1 MISPWL
7 KSLGFH
13 LNLIRVLHEG
23 HRFSRRANS
32 SRTFTT
38 SWDITPPPPHNHDMP
53 STSDVLIHL
62 DHGDSAQALPEDQ
75 LVHRRQYAHLRDQV
89 IRHLD
94 ALPDPGGST
103 LGDEQTG
110 GGWTQFLDGT
120 RGAGKS
126 TFMSSVKKAFEE
138 DKAIRR
144 RMAFIGLI
152 DPSRLELSEVPLL
165 LILQRLKKRVD
176 SELKGLR
183 HGEDERIR
191 DEWRQAFKSV
201 AGGLSLFA
209 RDYHPL
215 DGHDPD
221 LFLDWGLE
229 RASDG
234 ASLRARLHQLFAIAC
249 RILGVKAL
257 MWAFDDG
264 DTNASQAIAVLECIR
279 KYLDAPLVMVMVTGD
294 MELYSLLV
302 RRHFA
307 KTVADDP
314 KAALDLTRNSKPGDR
329 SSQYLRMID
338 HLEEQYLLKL
348 FPIRR
353 RSQLLPLR
361 HLMDRADSTCRVK
374 SSAWEGATPK
384 AQDLLAAIVKRGLR
398 VKATSDVA
406 LYREFLATQPLRSVL
421 QVMSRC
427 SQHLAVSKDE
437 KFEDADW
444 STELTEDL
452 AGALQ
457 SLALTSLYKSSL
469 DVEALSDKEL
479 DVLTQAVFDLSLLD
493 GDLDT
498 APYLRPMSANQDIR
512 SSFMALAA
520 EVPKVCALQPGT
532 TLRYLLRGPGSV
544 SLYALAEGQ
553 MDPGVPEELR
563 PHRFKSY
570 VGLGRKEDA
579 LDWGRRATAVIALPY
594 SINPKV
600 RVVLPGVIGLRGK
613 GRANEAAA
621 SAVIRTALSG
631 TKARF
636 PAFAL
641 AMVNVSSPS
650 GTRTYASIFVL
661 LGIMEKLL
669 SSGPEESN
677 TLLDRLYP
685 ALTVSAPSWSRA
697 GSAMS
702 EDGSDPDVSNNSK
715 AEKLDKLKVL
725 WEEMA
730 TWRDEAIKLK
740 DAISPSAVALGKIW
754 SRIFFSL
761 KNASEDL
768 RPRADFC
775 DVMEIFAQCV
785 INAFLVEELEHH
797 LLVKPSVTPTTSVQD
812 RRNPRVSTK
821 AFVDKLKGM
830 SLCREELPLTS
841 IVATCPLI
849 LGLLESTDDVANAL
863 IGLFPAGTDKESIK
877 KLLRPAAL
885 EREMK
890 KISIAG
896 GPAAAKPSASTD
908 DSAPAASVADD
919 EL

>member
-1 MISPWL
+1 MHKQPDRTTLPTAWAADL
-7 KSLGFH
+7 
-13 LNLIRVLHEG
+13 
-23 HRFSRRANS
+23 RRNGRPPVGQTRPPDPDTAS
-32 SRTFTT
+32 WET
-38 SWDITPPPPHNHDMP
+38 STPHPQSHNMP

-94 ALPDPGGST
+94 ALPDPGASS
-103 LGDEQTG
+103 LGDEPTG

-126 TFMSSVKKAFEE
+126 TFMSSVKKAFE
-138 DKAIRR
+138 DDRAIRS

-152 DPSRLELSEVPLL
+152 DPSRLELGEVPLL

-183 HGEDERIR
+183 HGEDEHVR

-201 AGGLSLFA
+201 AGGLSLLA

-234 ASLRARLHQLFAIAC
+234 ASLRAKLHQLFSIAC

-264 DTNASQAIAVLECIR
+264 DTNASQAIEVLECIR
-279 KYLDAPLVMVMVTGD
+279 KYLDVPLVMVMVTGD

-353 RSQLLPLR
+353 RIQLLPLR
-361 HLMDRADSTCRVK
+361 HLMDRVTSTCRVT
-374 SSAWEGATPK
+374 SSAWAGATPR

-398 VKATSDVA
+398 VKTASDVA
-406 LYREFLATQPLRSVL
+406 LYVEFLATQPLRSVL

-427 SQHLAVSKDE
+427 SQHLAVRNE
-437 KFEDADW
+437 GRFEEADW
-444 STELTEDL
+444 SPELTEDL

-457 SLALTSLYKSSL
+457 SLALTSLYKFSL

-498 APYLRPMSANQDIR
+498 ATYLRPMSANQDIR

-520 EVPKVCALQPGT
+520 EVPKVCALQPGA

-570 VGLGRKEDA
+570 VGMGRKEDA

-613 GRANEAAA
+613 RRTDELAA
-621 SAVIRTALSG
+621 STAIRNALADN
-631 TKARF
+631 KAPF

-641 AMVNVSSPS
+641 ALVDVSSPS

-669 SSGPEESN
+669 SSGPEESD
-677 TLLDRLYP
+677 TLLDRMYP

-697 GSAMS
+697 GIAMS
-702 EDGSDPDVSNNSK
+702 DEGSEPVISKNAK
-715 AEKLDKLKVL
+715 AENLEKRKVL
-725 WEEMA
+725 WDEM
-730 TWRDEAIKLK
+730 TKWREEAIKLK

-761 KNASEDL
+761 QNACDDL

-775 DVMEIFAQCV
+775 DVLEIFVRISA
-785 INAFLVEELEHH
+785 I
-797 LLVKPSVTPTTSVQD
+797 
-812 RRNPRVSTK
+812 
-821 AFVDKLKGM
+821 VDAHFRL
-830 SLCREELPLTS
+830 
-841 IVATCPLI
+841 IVD
-849 LGLLESTDDVANAL
+849 G
-863 IGLFPAGTDKESIK
+863 K
-877 KLLRPAAL
+877 
-885 EREMK
+885 
-890 KISIAG
+890 
-896 GPAAAKPSASTD
+896 
-908 DSAPAASVADD
+908 SAPSETRRGGAQVRGLNVSHRPRSA
-919 EL
+919 

>member
-1 MISPWL
+1 
-7 KSLGFH
+7 
-13 LNLIRVLHEG
+13 
-23 HRFSRRANS
+23 
-32 SRTFTT
+32 
-38 SWDITPPPPHNHDMP
+38 MP

-62 DHGDSAQALPEDQ
+62 DHGDSALALPEDQ
-75 LVHRRQYAHLRDQV
+75 LVHRRQFAHLRDQV

-126 TFMSSVKKAFEE
+126 TFMGSVKKAFED
-138 DKAIRR
+138 DKAIRG

-264 DTNASQAIAVLECIR
+264 DTNASQAIAILECIR

-329 SSQYLRMID
+329 SLQYLRMID

-361 HLMDRADSTCRVK
+361 HLMERTDSTCRVT
-374 SSAWEGATPK
+374 SSAWVSATPK
-384 AQDLLAAIVKRGLR
+384 VQDLLAAIVKRGLR
-398 VKATSDVA
+398 VKTAGDVA
-406 LYREFLATQPLRSVL
+406 LYVEFLATQPLRSVL
-421 QVMSRC
+421 QVMSKC
-427 SQHLAVSKDE
+427 SQHLSVGKDE

-457 SLALTSLYKSSL
+457 SLGLTSLYKFAL

-553 MDPGVPEELR
+553 MDPGLPEDLR
-563 PHRFKSY
+563 RRRFKDY
-570 VGLGRKEDA
+570 IGMGRKEDA

-600 RVVLPGVIGLRGK
+600 RVVLPGVIGLNRK
-613 GRANEAAA
+613 RRHNNPNEMAA
-621 SAVIRTALSG
+621 RTAISNALSD
-631 TKARF
+631 KRAPF
-636 PAFAL
+636 PVFAL
-641 AMVNVSSPS
+641 ALVDVSSPS

-661 LGIMEKLL
+661 LGIIEKLL
-669 SSGPEESN
+669 SSGLEESN
-677 TLLDRLYP
+677 KILDRVYP

-697 GSAMS
+697 GSVTS
-702 EDGSDPDVSNNSK
+702 DEGSDPAVYRAAKEEDL
-715 AEKLDKLKVL
+715 EKRSDL
-725 WEEMA
+725 WSRMTEWREES
-730 TWRDEAIKLK
+730 IKLK
-740 DAISPSAVALGKIW
+740 DAISPSAVALGKVW

-761 KNASEDL
+761 QNACDDL
-768 RPRADFC
+768 RPHADFC

-785 INAFLVEELEHH
+785 INAFLVEESEHH
-797 LLVKPSVTPTTSVQD
+797 LLVKPSATPTPSVQD

-821 AFVDKLKGM
+821 VFIDKLKGM
-830 SLCREELPLTS
+830 SFRRDELPLTS

-863 IGLFPAGTDKESIK
+863 IGLFPAGTDKDSIK
-877 KLLRPAAL
+877 LLLRPAAL
-885 EREMK
+885 AREMK

-896 GPAAAKPSASTD
+896 GPATAKPSASTD
-908 DSAPAASVADD
+908 NSAPVASVADD

>member
-1 MISPWL
+1 M
-7 KSLGFH
+7 
-13 LNLIRVLHEG
+13 
-23 HRFSRRANS
+23 
-32 SRTFTT
+32 
-38 SWDITPPPPHNHDMP
+38 
-53 STSDVLIHL
+53 SDVLIDL
-62 DHGDSAQALPEDQ
+62 NHGDSARALPEDQ
-75 LVHRRQYAHLRDQV
+75 LVHRRQYARLREQVVLHLRD
-89 IRHLD
+89 L
-94 ALPDPGGST
+94 ADPGAST
-103 LGDEQTG
+103 DGEEQTG

-138 DKAIRR
+138 DKEISR

-152 DPSRLELSEVPLL
+152 DPSRLELGEVPLL
-165 LILQRLKKRVD
+165 LILQGLKKRVD

-183 HGEDERIR
+183 HGEDERLR
-191 DEWRQAFKSV
+191 DEWRQAFKGV

-234 ASLRARLHQLFAIAC
+234 ASLRAKLHQLFAIAC

-329 SSQYLRMID
+329 SAQYLRMID

-353 RSQLLPLR
+353 RSQLLPLQ
-361 HLMDRADSTCRVK
+361 HLMDRADSTCRVT
-374 SSAWEGATPK
+374 SLLWASATPK
-384 AQDLLAAIVKRGLR
+384 AKDLLAAIVKRGLR
-398 VKATSDVA
+398 VKATSDIA
-406 LYREFLATQPLRSVL
+406 LYVEFLATQPLRSVL

-427 SQHLAVSKDE
+427 SQHLAVGKDG

-452 AGALQ
+452 ASALQ
-457 SLALTSLYKSSL
+457 SLSLTSLYKFAL

-520 EVPKVCALQPGT
+520 EVPKVCAMQPGT

-544 SLYALAEGQ
+544 SLYTLAEGQ
-553 MDPGVPEELR
+553 MDPGVPEEVR
-563 PHRFKSY
+563 RYRFKSY
-570 VGLGRKEDA
+570 MGMGRKEDA
-579 LDWGRRATAVIALPY
+579 LDWARRATAVIALPY

-600 RVVLPGVIGLRGK
+600 RVVLPGVIGLNRK
-613 GRANEAAA
+613 GRHNTGELAA
-621 SAVIRTALSG
+621 STAIRSAL
-631 TKARF
+631 ADDNVPF
-636 PAFAL
+636 PVFAL
-641 AMVNVSSPS
+641 AMVDVSSPS
-650 GTRTYASIFVL
+650 GMRTYASIFVL

-677 TLLDRLYP
+677 TLLDRMYP

-697 GSAMS
+697 GY
-702 EDGSDPDVSNNSK
+702 DVSDEGPEPAKSK
-715 AEKLDKLKVL
+715 NAKTEGLDRRSFLWNEMTKWRAES
-725 WEEMA
+725 
-730 TWRDEAIKLK
+730 INLK

-761 KNASEDL
+761 QNAFGDL

-775 DVMEIFAQCV
+775 EVMEIFAQCV
-785 INAFLVEELEHH
+785 INAFLVEESEHH
-797 LLVKPSVTPTTSVQD
+797 LLVKPSATPTASVQD

-830 SLCREELPLTS
+830 SVRREELPLTS

-849 LGLLESTDDVANAL
+849 LGLLESTDDCADAL
-863 IGLFPAGTDKESIK
+863 MGLFPAGTNKESIK
-877 KLLRPAAL
+877 KLLRPVVLA
-885 EREMK
+885 RYMK
-890 KISIAG
+890 KISVTG
-896 GPAAAKPSASTD
+896 GPATSKRSASTD
-908 DSAPAASVADD
+908 DTAPAASADPD
-919 EL
+919 AE

>member
-1 MISPWL
+1 MQS
-7 KSLGFH
+7 
-13 LNLIRVLHEG
+13 
-23 HRFSRRANS
+23 
-32 SRTFTT
+32 
-38 SWDITPPPPHNHDMP
+38 TP
-53 STSDVLIHL
+53 DVLIHL
-62 DHGDSAQALPEDQ
+62 DHGDSARALPEDH
-75 LVHRRQYAHLRDQV
+75 LVHRRQYVHLRKQV
-89 IRHLD
+89 IQHLND
-94 ALPDPGGST
+94 LPDPAAST
-103 LGDEQTG
+103 GGDEPSG
-110 GGWTQFLDGT
+110 NGWTQFLDGT

-126 TFMSSVKKAFEE
+126 TFMCSVKKAFED
-138 DKAIRR
+138 DKEISC

-152 DPSRLELSEVPLL
+152 DPSRLELGEVPLL

-183 HGEDERIR
+183 QCEDERLR
-191 DEWRQAFKSV
+191 DEWRHAFKGV

-229 RASDG
+229 RAGDG
-234 ASLRARLHQLFAIAC
+234 ASLRAKLHQLFAIAC

-353 RSQLLPLR
+353 RIQLLPLR
-361 HLMDRADSTCRVK
+361 HLMDRVDSTCRVT
-374 SSAWEGATPK
+374 SLAWAGATPK
-384 AQDLLAAIVKRGLR
+384 AQELLAAIVKRGLR
-398 VKATSDVA
+398 VKTASDVT
-406 LYREFLATQPLRSVL
+406 LYVEFLATQPLRSVL

-427 SQHLAVSKDE
+427 SQHLAAGNE
-437 KFEDADW
+437 GRFEDADW
-444 STELTEDL
+444 SPELTADL

-457 SLALTSLYKSSL
+457 SLALTSLYKFSL

-544 SLYALAEGQ
+544 SLYTLAEGQ

-613 GRANEAAA
+613 RRTGEL
-621 SAVIRTALSG
+621 AVSTAIRNAVADS
-631 TKARF
+631 RVPF

-641 AMVNVSSPS
+641 ALVTVSSPS

-661 LGIMEKLL
+661 LGVMEKLL

-677 TLLDRLYP
+677 TLLDRIYP

-697 GSAMS
+697 GYDMS
-702 EDGSDPDVSNNSK
+702 DEGPEPAPSKNANTDGL
-715 AEKLDKLKVL
+715 EKRRVL
-725 WEEMA
+725 WDEM
-730 TWRDEAIKLK
+730 TKWRAESIKLK

-761 KNASEDL
+761 KNACEDL

-785 INAFLVEELEHH
+785 INAFLVEEAEHH
-797 LLVKPSVTPTTSVQD
+797 LLVKRSATPTASVQD

-830 SLCREELPLTS
+830 SVRREELPLTS

-849 LGLLESTDDVANAL
+849 LGLLESTDDCADAL
-863 IGLFPAGTDKESIK
+863 MGLFPAGTDKDSIK

-885 EREMK
+885 GREMK
-890 KISIAG
+890 KISVTG
-896 GPAAAKPSASTD
+896 GPATAKPSASTD
-908 DSAPAASVADD
+908 DAAPAASADPD
-919 EL
+919 AE

>member
-1 MISPWL
+1 
-7 KSLGFH
+7 
-13 LNLIRVLHEG
+13 
-23 HRFSRRANS
+23 
-32 SRTFTT
+32 
-38 SWDITPPPPHNHDMP
+38 MP

-126 TFMSSVKKAFEE
+126 TFMGSVKKAFED
-138 DKAIRR
+138 DKAIRS

-314 KAALDLTRNSKPGDR
+314 KAALDLTRNSRPGDR
-329 SSQYLRMID
+329 SLQYLRMID

-374 SSAWEGATPK
+374 SSAWAGATPK

-398 VKATSDVA
+398 VKNASDVA
-406 LYREFLATQPLRSVL
+406 LYVEFLATQPLRSVL

-427 SQHLAVSKDE
+427 SQHLAVGNHEGFDE
-437 KFEDADW
+437 ADW
-444 STELTEDL
+444 LPELTEDL

-457 SLALTSLYKSSL
+457 SLALTSLYKFAL
-469 DVEALSDKEL
+469 DVEALSGKEL

-544 SLYALAEGQ
+544 SLYALADDQ
-553 MDPGVPEELR
+553 MDPSVPEDLR
-563 PHRFKSY
+563 RRRFKDY
-570 VGLGRKEDA
+570 IGMGRKEDA

-600 RVVLPGVIGLRGK
+600 RVVLPGVIGLNRK
-613 GRANEAAA
+613 RRHRSIELAA
-621 SAVIRTALSG
+621 STVIRNALADSR
-631 TKARF
+631 ARF

-641 AMVNVSSPS
+641 AMVDVSSPS

-669 SSGPEESN
+669 SSGPDESN
-677 TLLDRLYP
+677 AILDRLYP

-697 GSAMS
+697 GHAMDD
-702 EDGSDPDVSNNSK
+702 EGSDPAAPNNSDQ
-715 AEKLDKLKVL
+715 EKLDKRKVL
-725 WEEMA
+725 WEEM
-730 TWRDEAIKLK
+730 TNWRGEAIKLK

-761 KNASEDL
+761 KNASENL

-785 INAFLVEELEHH
+785 INAFLVEESEHH
-797 LLVKPSVTPTTSVQD
+797 LLVKPSATPTASVQD

-821 AFVDKLKGM
+821 AFIDKLKGM
-830 SLCREELPLTS
+830 SVRREELPLTS

-849 LGLLESTDDVANAL
+849 LGLLESSDDVANAL
-863 IGLFPAGTDKESIK
+863 IGLFPAGTEKDSIR
-877 KLLRPAAL
+877 KLLRPTAL
-885 EREMK
+885 GREMK

-896 GPAAAKPSASTD
+896 GPATAKPPSSTD